1 MVFCLPVGN
10 IGANPAASIVAPT
23 VNIEM
28 FVVPYN
34 INADIDE
41 IQILKLN
48 KMTTTGFN
56 FIAKNMHENNEA
68 ANAPLK

>member
-34 INADIDE
+34 INTDIDKM
-41 IQILKLN
+41 QVLKLDN
-48 KMTTTGFN
+48 MIKTGFN
-56 FIAKNMHENNEA
+56 FIAKNMHRNNEA